1 MPNVSSSTTTGG
13 EKGLMAKVQVST
25 TLSEAFWRDIME
37 FGSLTKYV
45 NENDR
50 FKAAA
55 NFGILAA
62 RKLDEYEAKKFH
74 LEEAFLRAKT
84 NLDML
89 VNSQDA
95 TVKEDA
101 IREAQREVK
110 SLSNELLKTGDECFR
125 LLLAMLTRTRN
136 GGLQWES

>member
-1 MPNVSSSTTTGG
+1 MHNNSSSTTTGG

-25 TLSEAFWRDIME
+25 TLSEAFWKEIME

-50 FKAAA
+50 LKAAA
-55 NFGILAA
+55 NFGVLAA

-74 LEEAFLRAKT
+74 LEEAFLKAKLA
-84 NLDML
+84 LDSL

-101 IREAQREVK
+101 IREAQRQVK
-110 SLSNELLKTGDECFR
+110 SLSNELLITGDECFR
-125 LLLAMLTRTRN
+125 FLLAMLTRVRN
-136 GGLQWES
+136 GGLAWES